1 MPQANPPAPAA
12 TIILKPGKDQSPR
25 RRHPWVFSGA
35 IARLV
40 GAAVEGDAVRVE
52 DSRGELLGTGHYSP
66 GGSIAVRL
74 FDFGP
79 AAQLPSSAFW
89 EARLRNAYRL
99 RQSLGLVNHQ
109 LPFSD
114 YQPARQSDSLQLA
127 SHDQAP
133 GTNVYRLTH
142 AEGDGLPGLIIDVY
156 GDVAVLQ
163 AHSVG
168 MYRARHELAAALR
181 AVLGENL
188 RAVYDKSAETV
199 PAAALAEAPRNGYL
213 LGAGTEAEHRV
224 VENGHAFV
232 VDWETG
238 QKTGFFIDQRDNRAL
253 LARYAPGRRVLNT
266 FGYTGGFSVYALA
279 AGAAL
284 VHSVDASKRAIELT
298 ERNVALNAEAGAGP
312 GSWEPGRH
320 EAFAQDVQHFFKNPV
335 SEELY
340 DLIILDPPAYA
351 KHLSARHNALMGYKR
366 LNMSG
371 LKHLAPGG
379 LLFTFSCS
387 QVVSPE
393 LFEGAVL
400 AAAIEAGRPARI
412 LHRLTQPADHPVSL
426 FHPEG
431 AYLKGLVL
439 AVE

>member
-1 MPQANPPAPAA
+1 MPA
-12 TIILKPGKDQSPR
+12 TIVLKPGKDQSPR

-35 IARLV
+35 IAQV
-40 GAAVEGDAVRVE
+40 KGEAVEGAAVHVEAVG
-52 DSRGELLGTGHYSP
+52 GELLGTGHFSP

-79 AAQLPSSAFW
+79 DAQLPSPAFW
-89 EARLRNAYRL
+89 EARLRDAYQL
-99 RQSLGLVNHQ
+99 RQRLGLA
-109 LPFSD
+109 PS
-114 YQPARQSDSLQLA
+114 QLA
-127 SHDQAP
+127 RENTGQTTD
-133 GTNVYRLTH
+133 VYRLVH
-142 AEGDGLPGLIIDVY
+142 GEGDGLPGLIVDMY
-156 GDVAVLQ
+156 GDVAVVQ
-163 AHSVG
+163 AHSPG
-168 MYRARHELAAALR
+168 MYLARHELAAALK
-181 AVLGENL
+181 AVMGATLQ
-188 RAVYDKSAETV
+188 AIYDKSAETV
-199 PAAALAEAPRNGYL
+199 PAQAAPEARNGYL
-213 LGAGTEAEHRV
+213 LGEATGTEHLV
-224 VENGHAFV
+224 TENGHEFAI
-232 VDWETG
+232 DWETG

-266 FGYTGGFSVYALA
+266 FCYTGGFSVYALA

-298 ERNVALNAEAGAGP
+298 ERNVALSGHSEHP
-312 GSWEPGRH
+312 ERH
-320 EAFAQDVQHFFKNPV
+320 AAFAQDVQHFFKNPA
-335 SEELY
+335 SEQPY

-366 LNMSG
+366 LNLAG
-371 LKHLAPGG
+371 LRHLAPGG

>member
-1 MPQANPPAPAA
+1 MPA
-12 TIILKPGKDQSPR
+12 TIVLKNGKDHSLR

-35 IARLV
+35 IARMQ
-40 GAAVEGDAVRVE
+40 GEPQEGEAVRVE
-52 DSRGELLGTGHYSP
+52 TQAGELLGVGHYSG
-66 GGSIAVRL
+66 GGSIAVRML
-74 FDFGP
+74 DFGP
-79 AAQLPSSAFW
+79 EAALPTPDFW
-89 EARLRNAYRL
+89 VSKLTNAYQL
-99 RQSLGLVNHQ
+99 RQRLGLTGTA
-109 LPFSD
+109 D
-114 YQPARQSDSLQLA
+114 
-127 SHDQAP
+127 
-133 GTNVYRLTH
+133 TNVFRLVH

-156 GDVAVLQ
+156 GDVAVVQ

-168 MYRARHELAAALR
+168 MYRARPDIAAALQ
-181 AVLGENL
+181 VVFGEKL
-188 RAVYDKSAETV
+188 RAVYDKSSETV
-199 PAAALAEAPRNGYL
+199 PGH
-213 LGAGTEAEHRV
+213 LGAAGNSYLFGESTGQEHLV
-224 VENGHAFV
+224 TENGHQFA

-266 FGYTGGFSVYALA
+266 FCYTGGFSVYALE
-279 AGAAL
+279 AGAEL
-284 VHSVDASKRAIELT
+284 VHSVDSSKKAIALT
-298 ERNVALNAEAGAGP
+298 ERNAEL
-312 GSWEPGRH
+312 SRH
-320 EAFAQDVQHFFKNPV
+320 AERHAAYPDDVLAFLKGHPAA
-335 SEELY
+335 Y
-340 DLIILDPPAYA
+340 DLLVLDPPAFA
-351 KHLSARHNALMGYKR
+351 KHMGARHAALMGYKR
-366 LNMSG
+366 LNAAG
-371 LKHLAPGG
+371 IAHLAPGG

>member
-1 MPQANPPAPAA
+1 MPA
-12 TIILKPGKDQSPR
+12 TIVLKPGKDQSPR

-35 IARLV
+35 IAKLK
-40 GAAVEGDAVRVE
+40 GEAKEGDAVRVE
-52 DSRGELLGTGHYSP
+52 ASNGELLGTGHFSP

-79 AAQLPSSAFW
+79 EAQLPSPEFW
-89 EARLRNAYRL
+89 QLRLRNAYEL
-99 RQSLGLVNHQ
+99 RQRLGLA
-109 LPFSD
+109 S
-114 YQPARQSDSLQLA
+114 QPL
-127 SHDQAP
+127 AP
-133 GTNVYRLTH
+133 GQPRTDVYRLTH
-142 AEGDGLPGLIIDVY
+142 GEGDGLPGLIIDVY
-156 GDVAVLQ
+156 GDTAVIQ
-163 AHSVG
+163 THSPG
-168 MYRARHELAAALR
+168 MYFARHDVAAALQQVIG
-181 AVLGENL
+181 ANL

-199 PAAALAEAPRNGYL
+199 PAQAVPDAQNGYL
-213 LGAGTEAEHRV
+213 FGESSGHEHLV
-224 VENGHAFV
+224 TENGQQFA

-238 QKTGFFIDQRDNRAL
+238 QKTGFFIDQRDNREL

-266 FGYTGGFSVYALA
+266 FCYTGGFSVYALE
-279 AGAAL
+279 AGASL

-298 ERNVALNAEAGAGP
+298 GRNAQLSGHAD
-312 GSWEPGRH
+312 RH
-320 EAFAQDVQHFFKNPV
+320 AAYAQDVQHFFKNPV
-335 SEELY
+335 SEQPY

-366 LNMSG
+366 LNLAG
-371 LKHLAPGG
+371 LRHLAPGG

>member
-1 MPQANPPAPAA
+1 MSA
-12 TIILKPGKDQSPR
+12 TVVLKPGKDQSPR

-35 IARLV
+35 IARV
-40 GAAVEGDAVRVE
+40 QGEAREGDAVRVE
-52 DSRGELLGTGHYSP
+52 AADGELLGTGHFSP

-79 AAQLPSSAFW
+79 GAQLASPAFW
-89 EARLRNAYRL
+89 ELRLRNAYQL
-99 RQSLGLVNHQ
+99 RQRLGLAPTGRPAASGQ
-109 LPFSD
+109 
-114 YQPARQSDSLQLA
+114 QPA
-127 SHDQAP
+127 
-133 GTNVYRLTH
+133 TTVFRLVH
-142 AEGDGLPGLIIDVY
+142 GEGDGLPGLIIDVY

-163 AHSVG
+163 AHSPG
-168 MYRARHELAAALR
+168 MYRARHEVAAALKS
-181 AVLGENL
+181 VLGDAL
-188 RAVYDKSAETV
+188 GAIYDKSAETV
-199 PAAALAEAPRNGYL
+199 PAQAAPDACNGYL
-213 LGAGTEAEHRV
+213 LGEASGHEHLV
-224 VENGHAFV
+224 GENSHQFA

-266 FGYTGGFSVYALA
+266 FCYTGGFSVYALA

-298 ERNVALNAEAGAGP
+298 ERNAALSGHA
-312 GSWEPGRH
+312 GRH
-320 EAFAQDVQHFFKNPV
+320 AAFAQDVQHFFKNPA
-335 SEELY
+335 SEQPY
-340 DLIILDPPAYA
+340 DLIVLDPPAYA

-366 LNMSG
+366 LNLAG
-371 LKHLAPGG
+371 LRHLAPGG

>member
-1 MPQANPPAPAA
+1 MK
-12 TIILKPGKDQSPR
+12 TIVLKNGKDHSLR

-35 IARLV
+35 IARV
-40 GAAVEGDAVRVE
+40 QGEPAEGEAVRVE
-52 DSRGELLGTGHYSP
+52 TQSGELLGVGHYSG
-66 GGSIAVRL
+66 GGSIAVRML
-74 FDFGP
+74 DFGP
-79 AAQLPSSAFW
+79 AAELPTPAFW
-89 EARLRNAYRL
+89 VEKLANAYQL
-99 RQSLGLVNHQ
+99 RQRLGL
-109 LPFSD
+109 
-114 YQPARQSDSLQLA
+114 AT
-127 SHDQAP
+127 P
-133 GTNVYRLTH
+133 GTSDTNTYRLVH

-156 GDVAVLQ
+156 DDVAVVQ

-168 MYRARHELAAALR
+168 MYRARPELADALQVVFGDKLR
-181 AVLGENL
+181 AI
-188 RAVYDKSAETV
+188 YDKSAETV
-199 PAAALAEAPRNGYL
+199 PGQTGSEGQNGYL
-213 LGAGTEAEHRV
+213 FGSSSGHEHLV
-224 VENGHAFV
+224 TENGHQFA

-266 FGYTGGFSVYALA
+266 FCYSGGFSVYALA
-279 AGAAL
+279 AGAEL
-284 VHSVDASKRAIELT
+284 VHSVDSSKKAIALT
-298 ERNVALNAEAGAGP
+298 ERNAKLSGHAAQHAAYPDDVL
-312 GSWEPGRH
+312 
-320 EAFAQDVQHFFKNPV
+320 AFLKSHPAA
-335 SEELY
+335 Y
-340 DLIILDPPAYA
+340 DLLVLDPPAFA
-351 KHLSARHNALMGYKR
+351 KHMGARHAALMGYKR
-366 LNMSG
+366 LNAAG
-371 LKHLAPGG
+371 IAHLAPGG

>member
-1 MPQANPPAPAA
+1 MSTPA
-12 TIILKPGKDQSPR
+12 TIVLKNGKDHSLR

-35 IARLV
+35 IARV
-40 GAAVEGDAVRVE
+40 RGEAQEGAAVLVE
-52 DSRGELLGTGHYSP
+52 AADGERLGVGHYSG
-66 GGSIAVRL
+66 GGSIAVRML
-74 FDFGP
+74 DFGQ
-79 AAQLPSSAFW
+79 AAELPTPEFW
-89 EARLRNAYRL
+89 EKKLRDAYQL
-99 RQSLGLVNHQ
+99 RQRLGLTGTA
-109 LPFSD
+109 D
-114 YQPARQSDSLQLA
+114 
-127 SHDQAP
+127 
-133 GTNVYRLTH
+133 TNVYRLIH

-156 GDVAVLQ
+156 GDVAVIQ

-168 MYRARHELAAALR
+168 MYHARPELAAALK
-181 AVLGENL
+181 AVLGDSL

-199 PAAALAEAPRNGYL
+199 PGNIVGEAKNGYL
-213 LGAGTEAEHRV
+213 LGESSGQEHV
-224 VENGHAFV
+224 VLENGHQFA

-253 LARYAPGRRVLNT
+253 LARYSAGRRVLNT
-266 FGYTGGFSVYALA
+266 FCYTGGFSVYALE
-279 AGAAL
+279 AGAEL
-284 VHSVDASKRAIELT
+284 VHSVDSSKKAIALT
-298 ERNVALNAEAGAGP
+298 ERNAELSEHA
-312 GSWEPGRH
+312 ERH
-320 EAFAQDVQHFFKNPV
+320 AAYPDDVLGFLKNHPAA
-335 SEELY
+335 Y
-340 DLIILDPPAYA
+340 DVLVLDPPAFA
-351 KHLSARHNALMGYKR
+351 KHMGARHAALMGYKR
-366 LNMSG
+366 LNAAG
-371 LKHLAPGG
+371 IAHLAPGG

>member
-1 MPQANPPAPAA
+1 MPA
-12 TIILKPGKDQSPR
+12 TVVLKPGKDQSPR

-35 IARLV
+35 IARLL
-40 GAAVEGDAVRVE
+40 GEAREGEAVRVE
-52 DSRGELLGTGHYSP
+52 AAGGELLGTGHFSP

-79 AAQLPSSAFW
+79 AAQLPSPAFW
-89 EARLRNAYRL
+89 EARLRNAYQL
-99 RQSLGLVNHQ
+99 RQRLGLASG
-109 LPFSD
+109 PS
-114 YQPARQSDSLQLA
+114 PA
-127 SHDQAP
+127 AP
-133 GTNVYRLTH
+133 TNVYRLAH
-142 AEGDGLPGLIIDVY
+142 GEGDGLPGLIVDVY
-156 GDVAVLQ
+156 GDVAVIQ
-163 AHSVG
+163 AHSPG
-168 MYRARHELAAALR
+168 MYYARHELAAAIK
-181 AVLGENL
+181 AVLGDDV
-188 RAVYDKSAETV
+188 RAIYDKSAETV
-199 PAAALAEAPRNGYL
+199 PAQAAPDARNGYL
-213 LGAGTEAEHRV
+213 LGEASGHEHLV
-224 VENGHAFV
+224 HENGHQFA

-238 QKTGFFIDQRDNRAL
+238 QKTGFFIDQRDNREL

-266 FGYTGGFSVYALA
+266 FCYTGGFSVYALA

-298 ERNVALNAEAGAGP
+298 ERNVELSGYQA
-312 GSWEPGRH
+312 RH
-320 EAFAQDVQHFFKNPV
+320 EAFAQDVQHFFKNPA
-335 SEELY
+335 SEQPY

-366 LNMSG
+366 LNLAG
-371 LKHLAPGG
+371 LRHLAPGG